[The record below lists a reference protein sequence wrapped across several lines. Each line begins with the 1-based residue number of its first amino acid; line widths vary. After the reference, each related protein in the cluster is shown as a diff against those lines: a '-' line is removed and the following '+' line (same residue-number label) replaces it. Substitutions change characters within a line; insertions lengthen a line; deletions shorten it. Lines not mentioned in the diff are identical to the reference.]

1 MASPLTLVI
10 LPPSPVAVTTT
21 TTIPKPSVTDK
32 IAGTAE
38 VLVGKATHNPNQVAV
53 GEIRKTEGKAATQG
67 LSGNAAAGTTA
78 TGRY

>member
-1 MASPLTLVI
+1 M
-10 LPPSPVAVTTT
+10 
-21 TTIPKPSVTDK
+21 TDK

-67 LSGNAAAGTTA
+67 LSGNAAAGTA
-78 TGRY
+78 GGRY